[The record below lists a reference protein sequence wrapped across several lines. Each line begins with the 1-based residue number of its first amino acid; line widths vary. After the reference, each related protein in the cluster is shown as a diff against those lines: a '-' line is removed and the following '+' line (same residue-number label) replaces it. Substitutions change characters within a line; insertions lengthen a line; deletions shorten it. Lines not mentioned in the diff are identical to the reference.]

1 MMKKLILTTMITA
14 FAVTG
19 ASAIKIPKGIFRV
32 SEDKEARTEAA
43 ENELAIAYIMFPESI
58 QPS

>member
-1 MMKKLILTTMITA
+1 MITA